1 MNYQKNLWAFYFP
14 LTIAAFLFIVNG
26 VVKHKSGYNI
36 YLGLMLSGVILF
48 NHIDF
53 KVVHFIFA
61 ILFFGGNFIVVL
73 VVKTGVFKKRNTEF
87 LFDGTLIL
95 VAIISAFLFGF
106 KVINL
111 FYLEWISFAMI
122 TAHFS
127 LLSYG
132 TKVDIRK

>member
-1 MNYQKNLWAFYFP
+1 
-14 LTIAAFLFIVNG
+14 
-26 VVKHKSGYNI
+26 
-36 YLGLMLSGVILF
+36 MLSGVILF

-73 VVKTGVFKKRNTEF
+73 VVKTGFFKKQISEF
-87 LFDGTLIL
+87 FFDGTLIL
-95 VAIISAFLFGF
+95 VAILSFILFGF

-122 TAHFS
+122 TTHFF
-127 LLSYG
+127 LFSYA
-132 TKVDIRK
+132 TKIAVRN